1 MVADNVSI
9 IYVEDDINSAEILM
23 LYLQKQ
29 DYKVYHY
36 KNALDAERALENL
49 SFDLAIF
56 DVMLPGGD
64 GKELLKTAVSKS
76 IPSIMVTARVAE
88 TDRIHG
94 FELGAED
101 YICKPYSPRELIFR
115 VQALLKRSYNK
126 KQPNKVLNFADL
138 SIDLDAKQV
147 LLFEQQLN
155 LTAVEFSLL
164 VGLATKAQHII
175 SREQIISNI
184 WQGPT
189 GITNRAVD
197 THLANL
203 RKKLGDSKK
212 HPKFIATHYGL
223 GYQFIASKVS

>member
-1 MVADNVSI
+1 MANDVSI
-9 IYVEDDINSAEILM
+9 IYVEDDISNAEILI

-29 DYKVYHY
+29 DYNVYHY
-36 KNALDAERALENL
+36 DNALDAKRALENL
-49 SFDLAIF
+49 SFNLAIF
-56 DVMLPGGD
+56 DVMLPNGD
-64 GKELLKTAVSKS
+64 GRELLKMAVAKE
-76 IPSIMVTARVAE
+76 IPSIMVTAKVAE

-101 YICKPYSPRELIFR
+101 YICKPYSPRELVFR
-115 VQALLKRSYNK
+115 VQALLKRSNK
-126 KQPNKVLNFADL
+126 QQIPNKVLRFTDL
-138 SIDLDAKQV
+138 TIDLDAKQV
-147 LLFEQQLN
+147 LLFEQPLS

-164 VGLATKAQHII
+164 AGLAIKAQHII
-175 SREQIISNI
+175 SRDQIISSI
-184 WQGPT
+184 WQGST
-189 GITNRAVD
+189 EITNRAVD

>member
-1 MVADNVSI
+1 MANDVSI
-9 IYVEDDINSAEILM
+9 IYVEDDVSSAEILI

-29 DYKVYHY
+29 DYNVYHY
-36 KNALDAERALENL
+36 DNALDAKRALENL
-49 SFDLAIF
+49 SFNLAIF
-56 DVMLPGGD
+56 DVMLPNGD
-64 GKELLKTAVSKS
+64 GRELLKMAVAKK
-76 IPSIMVTARVAE
+76 IPSIMVTAKVAE

-101 YICKPYSPRELIFR
+101 YICKPYSPRELVFR
-115 VQALLKRSYNK
+115 VQALLKRSNN
-126 KQPNKVLNFADL
+126 QQIPNKVLRFTDL
-138 SIDLDAKQV
+138 TIDLDAKQV
-147 LLFEQQLN
+147 LLFEQPLS

-164 VGLATKAQHII
+164 AGLAIKAQHII
-175 SREQIISNI
+175 SRDQIISSI
-184 WQGPT
+184 WQGST
-189 GITNRAVD
+189 EITNRAVD